1 MRRAAVVRCVALVQK
16 SALLSDQLLPD
27 LTQRLFDGEDK
38 VRATTIKAVCG
49 ACTLRVEPF
58 AELLK
63 DIGGRIFDRRP
74 AVRSAARA
82 GVCAIYARQM
92 GTEFKA
98 TSRRSCGAPSGVG
111 RRLLTPRIR
120 GSL

>member
-38 VRATTIKAVCG
+38 VRATTIKALHN
-49 ACTLRVEPF
+49 ACTL
-58 AELLK
+58 K
-63 DIGGRIFDRRP
+63 DFGGRIFDRRP

-92 GTEFKA
+92 GSEFKA
-98 TSRRSCGAPSGVG
+98 ASRRSCGAPSGVG